1 MTRIISVIALC
12 LCLCSCAEFY
22 LSNKR
27 YRDKY
32 ENEIV
37 LTDIYPNVF
46 DHLDEIITSP
56 CLKLPKAYY
65 FEKNKYFINGCWHY
79 TNEKIVFIGFDN
91 TTRIFTPQ
99 WTIQN
104 LAKN

>member
-1 MTRIISVIALC
+1 MTRIISIIALC
-12 LCLCSCAEFY
+12 LCLSSCAEFY

-37 LTDIYPNVF
+37 LTSVYPNVF
-46 DHLDEIITSP
+46 DDFDQMLTSP

-65 FEKNKYFINGCWHY
+65 FEKNKYVINGCWY
-79 TNEKIVFIGFDN
+79 YANEEIVFIAFDK

-99 WTIQN
+99 WTLQN